1 MAVSSVAFFEKML
14 RQSLVGFSAVYL
26 FIRLFGFSSRGSD
39 GRGTELFCG
48 MRSSALAAAV
58 VRDLCSGRHL
68 SGRTQ
73 LFGLLLNV
81 ACRLNT
87 QFHTIPNSRTCAG
100 AELRLG
106 LDRPL
111 SNMPSWGDRA
121 LTGAGRSLCSGVGP
135 SACSTF
141 AWDQAASSEQRKATD
156 TV

>member
-1 MAVSSVAFFEKML
+1 
-14 RQSLVGFSAVYL
+14 
-26 FIRLFGFSSRGSD
+26 
-39 GRGTELFCG
+39 
-48 MRSSALAAAV
+48 MRSSALADAV
-58 VRDLCSGRHL
+58 VRDLCSGQHL

-81 ACRLNT
+81 ACRLHT
-87 QFHTIPNSRTCAG
+87 PFHTIPNSRTCAG
-100 AELRLG
+100 PELRLA

-121 LTGAGRSLCSGVGP
+121 LTGAGRSLCSGVGQ

-156 TV
+156 MV